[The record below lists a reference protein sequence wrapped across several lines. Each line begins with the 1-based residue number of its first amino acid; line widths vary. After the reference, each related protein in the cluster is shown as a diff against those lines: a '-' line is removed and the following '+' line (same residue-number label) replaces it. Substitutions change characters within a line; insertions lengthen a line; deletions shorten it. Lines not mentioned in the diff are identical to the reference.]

1 MDGGCARKRETGRE
15 ELQTSSLRPPS
26 PAAASAPSV
35 RPPDEVRTCF
45 TQQWEPIKQTNPLLL
60 PRKTRNHTKVSKP
73 ECNSGRAERAG
84 GRSCSDFS
92 RTKHS
97 LLSRHGRTSRT
108 VAHGNL
114 SCICVYPYCFTRVIC
129 EDYDE
134 RVLILELDHQREEI
148 TCISRR
154 VVCSHR
160 TKKRGIS

>member
-1 MDGGCARKRETGRE
+1 MGTD
-15 ELQTSSLRPPS
+15 
-26 PAAASAPSV
+26 
-35 RPPDEVRTCF
+35 
-45 TQQWEPIKQTNPLLL
+45 QTNEPVASTT
-60 PRKTRNHTKVSKP
+60 KTRNHTKVKVSKP

-84 GRSCSDFS
+84 GRSCSDCS

-114 SCICVYPYCFTRVIC
+114 SCICVYPYGFTRVIC
-129 EDYDE
+129 EYYDE

-154 VVCSHR
+154 VVCSYR
-160 TKKRGIS
+160 TKKRGGDIVTNSIATPSGSLALEGGNPRSVCHFFNRASL